1 MKLPKTKI
9 LAAKIGFVLALTTG
23 GMGAL
28 NEPAHAGIPVIDA
41 VGLVQH
47 VLNAVQSVQQTLQ
60 LIQGYQTQLLQ
71 FENQLKNTL
80 NPNLFLWD
88 QANVVINDLM
98 GQIDTIRHYRNQFGS
113 VDSYIGRFKDLE
125 SYRSAPCLSSG
136 CTPAEMMVFQ
146 EQVKQ
151 QQAFNSEA
159 VKKTNDAM
167 IKGLDKQQDQ
177 LESDANRL
185 RDLQANAQSA
195 QGQLEAIQ
203 HANQL
208 ASSQANQ
215 LLQIRAL
222 LISQQSAIAV
232 SAQVQ
237 ADDEAL
243 KKAASQKARESR
255 FAPTPDGE
263 VTIR

>member
-23 GMGAL
+23 GMGGF

-98 GQIDTIRHYRNQFGS
+98 SQIDTIRHYRTQFGS
-113 VDSYIGRFKDLE
+113 VENYMGKFKDLE
-125 SYRSAPCLSSG
+125 SYRSAPCLTTG
-136 CTPAEMMVFQ
+136 CTPTELLVFQ

-151 QQAFNSEA
+151 DQAFHSEA
-159 VKKTNDAM
+159 VKRNNEAV
-167 IKGLDKQQDQ
+167 IKGLDRQQNQ

-208 ASSQANQ
+208 ASAQANQ

-222 LISQQSAIAV
+222 MISQQSALAV
-232 SAQVQ
+232 STQQ
-237 ADDEAL
+237 SSSDEAL
-243 KKAASQKARESR
+243 RRALWERATSVDNV
-255 FAPTPDGE
+255 P
-263 VTIR
+263 VTNPISLF